1 MISAL
6 ASADLVT
13 WMSICVKALSYVT
26 TLLAAGSVLV
36 GLGIRAFG
44 PDDRRWLGWLA
55 FAAAIAAAVVSV
67 AQVPVRASFLMGG
80 TLDGALDPMMLSV
93 VAESPLG
100 TSVAVR
106 LAGLALIPA
115 VLLPGRWGP
124 RVAVAGCVVVCASF
138 ALRGHAL
145 GQPRLLLGVLV
156 TAHLLA
162 LAFWIGAFAPLLRAA
177 SRAPADTAGRAG
189 QEFGQKA
196 VWAVG
201 MLVAAGAA
209 TLLLLGVN
217 DLAAFSTPYG
227 QAVAVKLLLVVG
239 VLALGATNK
248 LLLTPALLQAR
259 PSASNNLRRSIQ
271 AEAVLIAAIL
281 VATAAFTTV
290 SAPPRDEAGR
300 TSETK

>member
-13 WMSICVKALSYVT
+13 WMSICVKALTYVT

-124 RVAVAGCVVVCASF
+124 RVAVAGCVFV
-138 ALRGHAL
+138 
-145 GQPRLLLGVLV
+145 
-156 TAHLLA
+156 
-162 LAFWIGAFAPLLRAA
+162 
-177 SRAPADTAGRAG
+177 
-189 QEFGQKA
+189 
-196 VWAVG
+196 
-201 MLVAAGAA
+201 
-209 TLLLLGVN
+209 
-217 DLAAFSTPYG
+217 
-227 QAVAVKLLLVVG
+227 
-239 VLALGATNK
+239 
-248 LLLTPALLQAR
+248 
-259 PSASNNLRRSIQ
+259 
-271 AEAVLIAAIL
+271 
-281 VATAAFTTV
+281 
-290 SAPPRDEAGR
+290 
-300 TSETK
+300 